1 MNDFINQLAIIGVL
15 TFGAYQFFNSS
26 KPASVTAQ
34 QSPIAPIAAPVTAP
48 VATSVAAPQQQGRLH
63 KMTLQVTEPNDLKVK
78 VGDNITAAQIVAD
91 QDGERKRLNLRKE
104 ELQLAIKRIENQRI
118 SPPERA
124 TDPTKPKAAPPMMP
138 LPEISY
144 QQYEAAIEKAKN
156 EAKQQ
161 EETINLKRR
170 ELDYLKGIEGLDPA
184 IIEHEINK
192 LSRLENQLKSAKAEI
207 DLGIGKLLSAKQ
219 VRKQDEY
226 QHQLNIT
233 RRIEEENQA
242 LSFYHKQIAENQ
254 INYQRAIST
263 FEKESRDR
271 DYQFTQLKIQLS
283 SVEDSIARLAV
294 IRSPYN
300 GKIRRIKFTGQIDN
314 KLGVELTMVIDAN
327 TSTNP
332 APTTSSKSSSNPI
345 APSSSTTAD

>member
-1 MNDFINQLAIIGVL
+1 MKDFINQLAIIGIL
-15 TFGAYQFFNSS
+15 SFGVYQFVSSS
-26 KPASVTAQ
+26 KPPAVTAQ
-34 QSPIAPIAAPVTAP
+34 LSPIAEVVAP
-48 VATSVAAPQQQGRLH
+48 VAAPQQQGRLH
-63 KMTLQVTEPNDLKVK
+63 KMTLQVSEPNDLKVK
-78 VGDNITAAQIVAD
+78 AGDSIAAAQIVAD
-91 QDGERKRLNLRKE
+91 QDSERKRLNLRKE
-104 ELQLAIKRIENQRI
+104 ELQLAIKRIENQKI

-124 TDPTKPKAAPPMMP
+124 TDPSKPKPAPPMMP
-138 LPEISY
+138 LPDISY

-161 EETINLKRR
+161 EEIINLKRR
-170 ELDYLKGIEGLDPA
+170 ELDYLKGVEGLDPA

-192 LSRLENQLKSAKAEI
+192 LSKLENQLKSAKAEI
-207 DLGIGKLLSAKQ
+207 DLNIGKLLSAKEA
-219 VRKQDEY
+219 RKQDEY
-226 QHQLNIT
+226 QHQLNVT

-242 LSFYHKQIAENQ
+242 LSFYQKQIAENQ

-300 GKIRRIKFTGQIDN
+300 GKIRRIKFTGQVDN
-314 KLGVELTMVIDAN
+314 KLGVELTMVIDGAD
-327 TSTNP
+327 TSTNT
-332 APTTSSKSSSNPI
+332 APTTSSQTSSNPI